1 MPFYFHE
8 TFHFPLIQRNQLQQY
23 YTSRNKWRLK
33 LWYVISRKVSWWHLL
48 CTPLEPLTYKIDKTV
63 AVLHLRTYLT
73 SFCITHKGWVC
84 NSIFSSPLQPW
95 RLWEMHFFRTG
106 LSIASNFFKSPW
118 DKTFGVVREL
128 GIKLYRGTFCGN
140 FLTFFYKDQL
150 HLHAMQVV
158 PYPKQDSK
166 ICRGR
171 YFNSNSM

>member
-1 MPFYFHE
+1 M
-8 TFHFPLIQRNQLQQY
+8 
-23 YTSRNKWRLK
+23 
-33 LWYVISRKVSWWHLL
+33 SWWHLL

-63 AVLHLRTYLT
+63 AVLHVKTYLT